1 MSKTVKPASTC
12 PTLTRANLR
21 RVAFGVAIALV
32 IGLGFSA
39 MGSYMVGDFASF
51 SEPPSEKTYLV
62 SMPDDEELLKSL
74 SQQLTAIEGSE
85 ASTLNSI
92 APAAGSPLGTIGE

>member
-1 MSKTVKPASTC
+1 MSKTDKQASTC
-12 PTLTRANLR
+12 PALTRANVR
-21 RVAFGVAIALV
+21 RVVFGVAIVLV
-32 IGLGFSA
+32 LGLGFSA
-39 MGSYMVGDFASF
+39 VGGYMVGDFASF
-51 SEPPSEKTYLV
+51 NEPPSEKTYLV